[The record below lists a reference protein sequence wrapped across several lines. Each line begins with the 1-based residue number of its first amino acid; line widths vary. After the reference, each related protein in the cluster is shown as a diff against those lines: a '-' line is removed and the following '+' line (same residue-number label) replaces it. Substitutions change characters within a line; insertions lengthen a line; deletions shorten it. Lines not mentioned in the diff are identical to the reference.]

1 MPVVTLT
8 QSIVNHQL
16 QVPSGKQ
23 RVEYCDASLPGLYVL
38 VSAGSNTSTYFLR
51 FKDANGKT
59 CHAKIDR
66 TSNISLTE
74 ARTRAL
80 TLKSEIATGNTP
92 SKKEESQKPDLLTF
106 AKFFTDHYLPHVK
119 GHKRSWEKDEGMF
132 NMRLKAEF
140 GELPLAGITRQQV
153 QAFHSKLKTE
163 GLAAATCDHHI
174 KFLRHALNL
183 AVEWEM
189 LEVNPIAK
197 LHLFNEDNKVEHYL
211 DDAQREKLL
220 EVLTSNLQFPTCQV
234 ALFLISTGA
243 RLNEAVQ
250 AKWCHVDRENRVWRV
265 PASNSKSKRIRSIPL
280 NDSALDLLDKLD
292 TEGKFEYL
300 FINLET
306 GKPPAYVHKYWQ
318 RVRKDAN
325 LPKLRLHDLRH
336 EYASMLINSGR
347 SLFEVQ
353 HILGHSDPKVT
364 QRYAH
369 LSTKSLQDAANSASI
384 MIQRSMPTKGA
395 KDEVDHGSAPTPS
408 GASSP
413 SRPHPVPL

>member
-1 MPVVTLT
+1 MPVITLT

-16 QVPSGKQ
+16 EVPTGKQ
-23 RVEYCDASLPGLYVL
+23 RIEYCDASVPGLYVL
-38 VSAGSNTSTYFLR
+38 VSAGSSTSSYFLR
-51 FKDANGKT
+51 FKDASGKT
-59 CHAKIDR
+59 CHAKIAR
-66 TSNISLTE
+66 TSEITLTE
-74 ARTRAL
+74 ARTKAL
-80 TLKSEIATGNTP
+80 TLKSEISAGKLPGKQEAPKP
-92 SKKEESQKPDLLTF
+92 SALTF
-106 AKFFTDHYLPHVK
+106 TNFFTEHYLPHVK

-132 NMRLKAEF
+132 NLRLKTEF
-140 GELPLAGITRQQV
+140 GDLPLADIKRQQV
-153 QAFHSKLKTE
+153 QIFHNKIKAE

-174 KFLRHALNL
+174 KLLRHALNL
-183 AVEWEM
+183 AVEWQL
-189 LEVNPIAK
+189 LEQNPIAK
-197 LHLFNEDNKVEHYL
+197 LHLFNEDNKIEHYL

-243 RLNEAVQ
+243 RLNEAIQ
-250 AKWCHVDRENRVWRV
+250 AKWCHIDRENRVWRV

-280 NDSALDLLDKLD
+280 NDSALALLSKLE
-292 TEGKFEYL
+292 TEDKFEYL

-306 GKPPAYVHKYWQ
+306 GKPPAYVHKYWA
-318 RVRKDAN
+318 RVRKEAN

-384 MIQRSMPTKGA
+384 VIQRSMP
-395 KDEVDHGSAPTPS
+395 
-408 GASSP
+408 
-413 SRPHPVPL
+413 VPKVA

>member
-1 MPVVTLT
+1 MPVILLT
-8 QSIVNHQL
+8 QSIVNQL
-16 QVPSGKQ
+16 ICPTGKQ
-23 RVEYCDASLPGLYVL
+23 RIEYCDASLPGLYVL
-38 VSAGSNTSTYFLR
+38 LSAGSSTSTYFLR
-51 FKDANGKT
+51 FKDASGKT
-59 CHAKIDR
+59 CHTKIGR
-66 TSNISLTE
+66 TSDITLAE

-80 TLKSEIATGNTP
+80 TLKSEIAAGNSP
-92 SKKEESQKPDLLTF
+92 GKQEAPKPAALTF
-106 AKFFTDHYLPHVK
+106 AAFFTEHYMPHVK

-132 NMRLKAEF
+132 NLRLKAEF
-140 GELPLAGITRQQV
+140 GDLPLASINRQQV
-153 QAFHSKLKTE
+153 QAFHSKVKAE
-163 GLAAATCDHHI
+163 GLAAATCDHQI
-174 KFLRHALNL
+174 KLLRHALNL

-189 LEVNPIAK
+189 LELNPIAK

-234 ALFLISTGA
+234 ALFLVSTGA

-250 AKWCHVDRENRVWRV
+250 AKWSHIDRDNRVWRV

-280 NDSALDLLDKLD
+280 NDSALDLLGKLE

-306 GKPPAYVHKYWQ
+306 GKPPAYVHKYWA

-369 LSTKSLQDAANSASI
+369 LSTKSLQEAANSASI
-384 MIQRSMPTKGA
+384 MIQRSMPPPKVA
-395 KDEVDHGSAPTPS
+395 
-408 GASSP
+408 
-413 SRPHPVPL
+413 

>member
-1 MPVVTLT
+1 MPVILLT
-8 QSIVNHQL
+8 QSIVNQL
-16 QVPSGKQ
+16 KCPTGKQ
-23 RVEYCDASLPGLYVL
+23 RIEYCDASLPGLYVL
-38 VSAGSNTSTYFLR
+38 LSAGSSTSTYFLR
-51 FKDANGKT
+51 FKDASGKT
-59 CHAKIDR
+59 CHTKIGR
-66 TSNISLTE
+66 TSDITLAE

-80 TLKSEIATGNTP
+80 TLKSEIAAGNSP
-92 SKKEESQKPDLLTF
+92 GKQEAPKPAALTF
-106 AKFFTDHYLPHVK
+106 AAFFTEHYMPHVK

-132 NMRLKAEF
+132 NLRLKAEF
-140 GELPLAGITRQQV
+140 GDLPLASINRQQV
-153 QAFHSKLKTE
+153 QAFHSKVKAE
-163 GLAAATCDHHI
+163 GLAAATCDHQI
-174 KFLRHALNL
+174 KLLRHALNL

-189 LEVNPIAK
+189 LELNPIAK

-234 ALFLISTGA
+234 ALFLVSTGA

-250 AKWCHVDRENRVWRV
+250 AKWSHIDRDNRVWRV

-280 NDSALDLLDKLD
+280 NDSALDLLGKLE

-306 GKPPAYVHKYWQ
+306 GKPPAYVHKYWA

-369 LSTKSLQDAANSASI
+369 LSTKSLQEAANSASI
-384 MIQRSMPTKGA
+384 MIQRSMPPPKVA
-395 KDEVDHGSAPTPS
+395 
-408 GASSP
+408 
-413 SRPHPVPL
+413 

>member
-1 MPVVTLT
+1 MPVITLT
-8 QSIVNHQL
+8 QSIVNNQL
-16 QVPSGKQ
+16 VALAGKQ
-23 RVEYCDASLPGLYVL
+23 RVEYCDATLPGLYVL
-38 VSAGSNTSTYFLR
+38 VSAGSSTSSYLLR
-51 FKDANGKT
+51 FKDGNKKT
-59 CHAKIDR
+59 CHIKIGR
-66 TSNISLTE
+66 TSEISLADAR
-74 ARTRAL
+74 ART
-80 TLKSEIATGNTP
+80 LKLKAEIAAGNIP
-92 SKKEESQKPDLLTF
+92 GKKKEELQKPEPLTF
-106 AKFFTDHYLPHVK
+106 AKFFTDHYLQHIK

-140 GELPLAGITRQQV
+140 GELPLADINRQQV

-163 GLAAATCDHHI
+163 GLAGATCDHHI

-183 AVEWEM
+183 AVEWDM

-197 LHLFNEDNKVEHYL
+197 VHLFNEDNKVEHYL

-234 ALFLISTGA
+234 ALFLVSTGA

-250 AKWCHVDRENRVWRV
+250 AKWCHIDRDNRVWRV

-280 NDSALDLLDKLD
+280 NDSALDLLAKLD

-300 FINLET
+300 FINMET

-369 LSTKSLQDAANSASI
+369 LSTKSLQEAANSASI
-384 MIQRSMPTKGA
+384 MIQRSMPA
-395 KDEVDHGSAPTPS
+395 KVA
-408 GASSP
+408 
-413 SRPHPVPL
+413 